1 MGKVYYKC
9 LRNYLGESVYELY
22 YRSQNGEGK
31 MIVLVSYYERY
42 LKKFNKVFKDCM
54 MISFKQR
61 VLTEEMLD
69 EFLKR

>member
-1 MGKVYYKC
+1 MAKVYYKS

-31 MIVLVSYYERY
+31 MIVLVDYYERY

-54 MISFKQR
+54 IISFKQR